1 MLVAQLAPGK
11 MEGERQKSDLG
22 WSNVFLFMLW
32 QSAVDHAFACQN
44 GLACWLGHGQRRHW
58 CGGTHQPT
66 APHRGLSH
74 LHLLGA
80 WLLPSCCSSVST
92 CTPWL
97 GTYRH
102 WLLLLYL
109 ILLLAPGAASY
120 LSENESWTACLHAGH
135 RVLRMRVATG
145 EKRAGRLAWPDKSH
159 KTSLLLCSPTL
170 SIWLGHLFPTSS
182 CHHSSS
188 WLLHSCPKAN
198 ASCSPPFLPLCAH
211 SYVSCARFRRGYLI
225 AATSSWEQSVL

>member
-58 CGGTHQPT
+58 CGGTHQPP
-66 APHRGLSH
+66 APHWGLSH

-80 WLLPSCCSSVST
+80 WLLPSCYSSVSM

-135 RVLRMRVATG
+135 RVLRMRIVTG

-159 KTSLLLCSPTL
+159 QLLFFSVPLLCPSD
-170 SIWLGHLFPTSS
+170 W
-182 CHHSSS
+182 
-188 WLLHSCPKAN
+188 
-198 ASCSPPFLPLCAH
+198 
-211 SYVSCARFRRGYLI
+211 
-225 AATSSWEQSVL
+225 ATSSLQAPVITAAAGSFTPVPRQMHLALPLSSPCVHTHMSAVPDSEEVIWLQQRPHESKSVL